1 MMYYVVYGLLWVI
14 SLLPL
19 KILYFLSDCIYGLIF
34 YVFQYRKD
42 IVMNNLLIA
51 FPEKTEQERKQIAK
65 KFYHNLIDTFIET
78 IKMVS
83 ASKHFFLK
91 RFTANWDVVN
101 EFKQSG
107 KNIQIHLGHNFNW
120 EWGNAAG
127 SQQLAIPFV
136 GVYMPITNKIL
147 NKLFYNLRSS
157 HGTLLV
163 RATHMR
169 EDFLPYRNQQY
180 ILGLAADQNPG
191 HPKSAWWINFFN
203 RPTPFVKGPAKAAI
217 NNNTVVVFAFI
228 HKPKRGFY
236 EAVFSVAEEN
246 TTEISETALTKKFVN
261 YLENVIR
268 QYPDMWLWSHR
279 RWKYEWKP
287 EYGEV
292 IS

>member
-127 SQQLAIPFV
+127 SQQLTMPFV

-157 HGTLLV
+157 HV
-163 RATHMR
+163 RYWSG
-169 EDFLPYRNQQY
+169 LPTCGKIFYR
-180 ILGLAADQNPG
+180 
-191 HPKSAWWINFFN
+191 
-203 RPTPFVKGPAKAAI
+203 TEI
-217 NNNTVVVFAFI
+217 NNTYLAWQPIKIRDIQKVPGGLI
-228 HKPKRGFY
+228 
-236 EAVFSVAEEN
+236 FS
-246 TTEISETALTKKFVN
+246 TAQHL
-261 YLENVIR
+261 L
-268 QYPDMWLWSHR
+268 
-279 RWKYEWKP
+279 
-287 EYGEV
+287 
-292 IS
+292 